1 MTDERDAT
9 AKIESAAEEL
19 ASPPVNFE
27 RRYSQRGRKQGK
39 GGNAEAI
46 EMSSSNG
53 VVGGKGPDRVKEAAG
68 WSTWD
73 RDGVVKIRYL
83 EDKKAQGSVPTKPTS
98 VPTWIKKCCGEF
110 GNLPAYGVKGADGKW
125 TLTSYKDYY
134 KQIRTVSTYIA
145 LIKMS
150 ISPNSRIGSF
160 FFVFSD
166 ARVPNSSI
174 CEIGS

>member
-1 MTDERDAT
+1 M
-9 AKIESAAEEL
+9 
-19 ASPPVNFE
+19 NFE

-53 VVGGKGPDRVKEAAG
+53 VGGKGPDRVKEAAG

-83 EDKKAQGSVPTKPTS
+83 EDKKAQGGVPTKPTS